1 MFYQNKFTANTQLK
15 ISPFFERTSKL
26 NESQEWRR
34 WSGYLAATSYE
45 LTHENEYFAIRTKA
59 ALLDISPLK
68 KYIIEGPDAQILL
81 DRLVTRN
88 IAICKV
94 SQVMYTP
101 WCDEH
106 GKVIDDG
113 TVQRL
118 SENKFRI
125 TSAEPNLEWIESNSS
140 GMDVIIKDDSY
151 STAALALQGPNSRSI
166 LNAVSSKSLDSLKFF
181 WMMDTTFENIPVTIS
196 RTGYTGDLGY
206 EIWMDPNDALSVWD
220 LLIDKGKTFGITPT
234 GLHALD
240 IARIEAGLI
249 LLDVDYISTR
259 HALIESRKSS
269 PYELGL
275 GWAVKLKKKNFIGKA
290 PLHKELANG
299 SSWSFV
305 GIEIEWSGFEKHYRA
320 VGLAPGLPSTAW
332 RTSTP
337 LYNNNEQVGY
347 ATSGTW
353 SPLLKRYI
361 ALAHVKSKYA
371 KEGSELMFE
380 LKVEHFR
387 KLTKATV
394 VKTPFFN
401 PERKRSCPQYKNM
414 MLLLLAVVT
423 MD

>member
-15 ISPFFERTSKL
+15 LSPFFERTSKL

-34 WSGYLAATSYE
+34 WAGYLAATSYE

-68 KYIIEGPDAQILL
+68 KYIVEGPDAQNLL

-94 SQVMYTP
+94 GQVMYTP
-101 WCDEH
+101 WCDEE
-106 GKVIDDG
+106 GKVIEDG

-125 TSAEPNLEWIESNSS
+125 TSAEPNLEWIESNST
-140 GMDVIIKDDSY
+140 GMDVMIKDDSY
-151 STAALALQGPNSRSI
+151 STAALALQGPNSRAI

-181 WMMDTTFENIPVTIS
+181 WMMETTFEDIPVTIS

-206 EIWMDPNDALSVWD
+206 EIWIDPNDALSVWD
-220 LLIDKGKTFGITPT
+220 LLMNKGKTFGITPT

-240 IARIEAGLI
+240 IARVEAGLI

-275 GWAVKLKKKNFIGKA
+275 GWSVKLKKKNFIGKA
-290 PLHKELANG
+290 RLLEEFEN
-299 SSWSFV
+299 SSEWSFV
-305 GIEIEWSGFEKHYRA
+305 GIEIEWTGFEKHYRA
-320 VGLAPGLPSTAW
+320 AGLAPGLPSTAW

-394 VKTPFFN
+394 VKTPFYD
-401 PERKRSCPQYKNM
+401 PERKRSCPQ
-414 MLLLLAVVT
+414 
-423 MD
+423 

>member
-15 ISPFFERTSKL
+15 LSPFFERTSKL

-34 WSGYLAATSYE
+34 WAGYLAATSYE

-68 KYIIEGPDAQILL
+68 KYIVEGPDAQNLL

-94 SQVMYTP
+94 GQVMYTP
-101 WCDEH
+101 WCDEE

-125 TSAEPNLEWIESNSS
+125 TSAEPNLEWIESNST
-140 GMDVIIKDDSY
+140 GMDVMIKDDSY
-151 STAALALQGPNSRSI
+151 ATAALALQGPNSRAI

-181 WMMDTTFENIPVTIS
+181 WMMETTFENIPVTIS

-220 LLIDKGKTFGITPT
+220 LLMNKGKTFGITPT

-240 IARIEAGLI
+240 IARVEAGLI
-249 LLDVDYISTR
+249 LLDIDYISTR

-275 GWAVKLKKKNFIGKA
+275 GWSVKLKKKNFIGKA
-290 PLHKELANG
+290 RLLEEFEN
-299 SSWSFV
+299 SSEWSFV
-305 GIEIEWSGFEKHYRA
+305 GIEIEWTGFEKHYRA
-320 VGLAPGLPSTAW
+320 AGLAPGLPSTAW

-394 VKTPFFN
+394 VKTPFYD
-401 PERKRSCPQYKNM
+401 PERKRSWPQ
-414 MLLLLAVVT
+414 
-423 MD
+423 

>member
-1 MFYQNKFTANTQLK
+1 MSYKNKFTAHTQLK
-15 ISPFFERTSKL
+15 MSPFFERTSKL

-34 WSGYLAATSYE
+34 WAGYLAATSYE

-59 ALLDISPLK
+59 GLLDITPLK
-68 KYIIEGPDAQILL
+68 KYIVEGPESQRLL

-94 SQVMYTP
+94 GQVMYTP

-118 SENKFRI
+118 AENKFRI
-125 TSAEPNLEWIESNSS
+125 TSAEPNLEWIQSNAV
-140 GMDVIIKDDSY
+140 GMDVIVKDDSFT
-151 STAALALQGPNSRSI
+151 TAALALQGPNSRAI
-166 LNAVSSKSLDSLKFF
+166 LNSVSSKTLDNLKFF
-181 WMMDTTFENIPVTIS
+181 WMMDTTVDNIPVSIS

-206 EIWMDPNDALSVWD
+206 EIWMEPNEALTVWD
-220 LLIDKGKTFGITPT
+220 LLMDKGKPFGITAT

-240 IARIEAGLI
+240 VARIEAGLI
-249 LLDVDYISTR
+249 LLDVDYISSR

-275 GWAVKLKKKNFIGKA
+275 GWTVKMKKNNFIGKSS
-290 PLHKELANG
+290 LLEELNQESG
-299 SSWSFV
+299 WSFV
-305 GIEIEWSGFEKHYRA
+305 GVEIEWPEFEKNYRDA
-320 VGLAPGLPSTAW
+320 GLAPVLPHTAW

-337 LYNNNEQVGY
+337 LYFQNEQVGY

-361 ALAHVKSKYA
+361 ALAHLKSKYA
-371 KEGSELMFE
+371 QEGSELMFE

-394 VKTPFFN
+394 VKTPFYD
-401 PERKRSCPQYKNM
+401 PERKRSCPK
-414 MLLLLAVVT
+414 
-423 MD
+423 